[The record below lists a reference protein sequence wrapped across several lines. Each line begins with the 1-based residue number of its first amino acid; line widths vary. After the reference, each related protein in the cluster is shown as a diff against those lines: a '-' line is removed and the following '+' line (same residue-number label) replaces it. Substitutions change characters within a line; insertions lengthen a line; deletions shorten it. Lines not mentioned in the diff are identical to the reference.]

1 MAASAMAISC
11 FMSKLLFDRF
21 TWLLGWAIRL
31 APGVALLSLT
41 VTAEGLVAWAGLL
54 GLIPLALAFL
64 RLPGC
69 ACGRGNTAQT
79 GFRSWPS
86 Y

>member
-1 MAASAMAISC
+1 
-11 FMSKLLFDRF
+11 MSKSLFEH
-21 TWLLGWAIRL
+21 TVTALGWVLRL
-31 APGVALLSLT
+31 APGIALLSLT
-41 VTAEGLVAWAGLL
+41 LTADGLVAWAGLL
-54 GLIPLALAFL
+54 GLVPLALAFA

-69 ACGRGNTAQT
+69 ACGRADGAKT